1 MEDLGARGQTGSE
14 EEGQA
19 EPGGGHWVLGM
30 QRVAGDT
37 LHRDREGWGTSVV
50 SA

>member
-19 EPGGGHWVLGM
+19 EPGGGHC
-30 QRVAGDT
+30 T
-37 LHRDREGWGTSVV
+37 LKMISMKTLFNLPSNQISIDLT
-50 SA
+50 